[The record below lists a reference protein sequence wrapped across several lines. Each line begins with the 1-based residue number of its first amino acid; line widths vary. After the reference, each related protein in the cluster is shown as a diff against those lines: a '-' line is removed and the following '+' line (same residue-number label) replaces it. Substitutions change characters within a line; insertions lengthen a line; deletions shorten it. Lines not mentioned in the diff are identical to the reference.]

1 MTTSLSPERKII
13 EIGRKLYQRGMLAGN
28 DGNISMRLEGG
39 HIMIT
44 AAGRPK
50 GELAAEDLVTVDA
63 EGKHIHGRLEAS
75 SEMAMH
81 LFVYRRRP
89 EIMGCVH
96 SHAPY
101 ATAFAVSGESLDAA
115 VLPEVVVFVG
125 DIVKATYAPP
135 GTEAVPDSL
144 APYIETASA
153 FLLKNHG
160 LLTIGRTLEQA
171 YHRHETVEHYARIM
185 MLARQLGG
193 ADPLPPDDVERLSA
207 IRRKLDTEAP

>member
-1 MTTSLSPERKII
+1 MTTSFSPERKII
-13 EIGRKLYQRGMLAGN
+13 EIGRKLYQRGMLAGT

-44 AAGRPK
+44 PAGRPK
-50 GELAAEDLVTVDA
+50 GELAADDLVTVDFD
-63 EGKHIHGRLEAS
+63 GKHVHGRLAAS

-81 LFVYRRRP
+81 LYVYRLRP
-89 EIMGCVH
+89 EVMGCVH

-101 ATAFAVSGESLDAA
+101 ATAFAVSGEPLDAD

-125 DIVKATYAPP
+125 DIPKAAYAPP
-135 GTEAVPDSL
+135 GTEAVAASL
-144 APYIETASA
+144 APYIDHCNA

-160 LLTIGRTLEQA
+160 LLTLGSSLEQA
-171 YHRHETVEHYARIM
+171 YHRHETVEHYARIV

-193 ADPLPPDDVERLSA
+193 VDTLPAEDVQRLSE
-207 IRRKLDTEAP
+207 IRRKLETKGS